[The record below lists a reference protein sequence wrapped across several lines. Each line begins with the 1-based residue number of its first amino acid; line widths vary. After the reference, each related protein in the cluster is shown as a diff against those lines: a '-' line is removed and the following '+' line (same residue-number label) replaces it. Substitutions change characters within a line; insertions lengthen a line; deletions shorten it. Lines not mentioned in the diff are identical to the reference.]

1 MLRSLKHERIT
12 GQVCPDPRAQP
23 HLSTRAAISEAA
35 PAHDSAATSPIGGPS
50 SLHSWLPSGPQV
62 NAMCE
67 RFVRTFKEEEVLIR
81 DYADIADAVRSMRR
95 YLEVTYNQRRLHS
108 ALGYR
113 APAEF
118 EGLYSRSPMS
128 TYPSLTLCIKNG
140 VHNRTQP

>member
-1 MLRSLKHERIT
+1 
-12 GQVCPDPRAQP
+12 
-23 HLSTRAAISEAA
+23 
-35 PAHDSAATSPIGGPS
+35 
-50 SLHSWLPSGPQV
+50 
-62 NAMCE
+62 MCE

-140 VHNRTQP
+140 CITECNLTVDAISRYDRGRGLVLDLHEETAYQNSTPGGMNSSSKSVIDYKLRR